1 MVRPLKTQGQFEGK
15 IKRVEG
21 RIKLKRELIYRIEIV
36 KCQEELR
43 GYLFFFVDFIIFFME
58 VRVII
63 SGQ

>member
-15 IKRVEG
+15 IKRAEG

-43 GYLFFFVDFIIFFME
+43 GYLFFFVDFIIFFKE
-58 VRVII
+58 GRDII